1 MNVEMARQKLVELRR
16 YLFANDL
23 HEAAGL
29 AKDILD
35 LLSGKRKI
43 TGKMELQIGE
53 RGIDEHTLYLKLDI
67 NERPYEENII
77 VSQEDLS
84 PKMQRILNLRY
95 DKFSLNNPEFGFVV
109 DEIIDVISNSDA
121 NIYIS
126 KEEFLLG
133 DVTLYVGKHTIMH
146 SIKDKIGL

>member
-43 TGKMELQIGE
+43 TGKMELQVGE
-53 RGIDEHTLYLKLDI
+53 KGLDEHILYLKLDI
-67 NERPYEENII
+67 NERPYEENIMI
-77 VSQEDLS
+77 SQNNLS
-84 PKMQRILNLRY
+84 MKMQRLINLRH
-95 DKFSLNNPEFGFVV
+95 DKFNLSNPEFDFII
-109 DEIIDVISNSDA
+109 DEIINVISNSDA

-133 DVTLYVGKHTIMH
+133 DITLYIGKHTIMH